1 MKDTGFL
8 NLSALVQALKPF
20 SEQLL
25 KTTEEKFTFAIIL
38 GSGLADAASEFEI
51 IQKIPYADIPG
62 FPTTGVKGHRGQL
75 SLIKDANKSGLLFE
89 GRFHY
94 YEGLTMQQVTA
105 PVLLA
110 YLCGVRY
117 LLLTNASGGLNP
129 SFEIGDIMLVE
140 DQINLMGD
148 SPLRGPNDDSLG
160 PRFPD
165 MTEAFSKSLIKK
177 LIRIAKE
184 ENLPLHRGVYVGVHG
199 PSFETPAEY
208 RFLRIIGADAVGMST
223 VPEVIMARY
232 LNLEVSCLCVITDLG
247 VEGRTVQ
254 VSHDDV
260 LKESSK
266 KAKLI
271 ARLYKR
277 LLHEIF

>member
-1 MKDTGFL
+1 MKDKDFL
-8 NLSALVQALKPF
+8 NLSALVSEIKPF
-20 SEQLL
+20 SDQLL
-25 KTTEEKFTFAIIL
+25 KTTEEKFSFAIVL
-38 GSGLADAASEFEI
+38 GSGLANAATEFEI
-51 IQKIPYADIPG
+51 IEKIPYADIPG
-62 FPTTGVKGHRGQL
+62 FPSSGVKGHRGRL
-75 SLIKDANKSGLLFE
+75 SLIKEGNRAGLLFE

-94 YEGLTMQQVTA
+94 YEGLSMPQVTT

-140 DQINLMGD
+140 DHINLMGD
-148 SPLRGPNDDSLG
+148 SPLRGPNNDSLG

-165 MTEAFSKSLIKK
+165 MTEAFSKRLIKE
-177 LIRIAKE
+177 LMRIARE
-184 ENLPLHRGVYVGVHG
+184 EELPLHRGVYVGVHG

-232 LNLEVSCLCVITDLG
+232 LNLEVCCLCVITDLG
-247 VEGRTVQ
+247 VEGRTVR
-254 VSHDDV
+254 VSHEDV
-260 LKESSK
+260 LEEGRK

-271 ARLYKR
+271 AKLYKR
-277 LLHEIF
+277 LLREI